1 MKKSLLFFIITS
13 FVEAACLSG
22 PKGTL
27 RQGPGVHFPELWEVM
42 LYSPLKVLEERDGWS
57 KIQDS
62 DGVEGWVSN
71 TSITKKYFC
80 GSVKL
85 EKSRLMNKKGY
96 ALFDQNYKV
105 LKFKKRGVLALSQ
118 TGEKMV
124 IKRKHLW
131 IQ

>member
-22 PKGTL
+22 PKATL
-27 RQGPGVHFPELWEVM
+27 RQGPNANFPALWEVT
-42 LYSPLKVLEERDGWS
+42 LYSPLKVLEEKDGWS
-57 KIQDS
+57 KIQDA
-62 DGVEGWVSN
+62 DGVEGWVLN
-71 TSITKKYFC
+71 TEITKKYFC

-85 EKSRLMNKKGY
+85 EKSRLINIKGY

-105 LKFKKRGVLALSQ
+105 LKIKKRGVLALSQ
-118 TGEKMV
+118 TGEKIV